1 MKISPSLLITYI
13 VGFFILYVVCWIFI
27 KPIKWLL
34 KLLLSCICG
43 CLAMAVVNFIFA
55 RFGTVFSINPL
66 TAMMSGVLGV
76 PGMIITFILQGI
88 L

>member
-1 MKISPSLLITYI
+1 MNISPALLITYV
-13 VGFFILYVVCWIFI
+13 VGFFILYIVCWIFI

-34 KLLLSCICG
+34 KLLLSCVLG
-43 CLAMAVVNFIFA
+43 CLAMTAVNFIFA

>member
-1 MKISPSLLITYI
+1 MNISPALLITYI

-34 KLLLSCICG
+34 KLLLSCTLG
-43 CLAMAVVNFIFA
+43 CLAMAAVNFIFA
-55 RFGTVFSINPL
+55 RFGAVFSINPL
-66 TAMMSGVLGV
+66 TAMMSGVLGI